1 MNEDGKDFAREA
13 VGVAHRN
20 LKAAESAV
28 AQAIVDARHVK
39 VTWLKIAEEL
49 GVAQPNATRK
59 YKPFVDAGTPRNLWP
74 NEVDPRLF
82 AQTAVREAYEAH
94 RKAEVAELQAVAS
107 ARSAGVVWGDIA
119 AKVEMLE
126 SNAIVKFRPLLVEE
140 RTVSVRA
147 DALKR

>member
-1 MNEDGKDFAREA
+1 MNEDGKDSAREA

-20 LKAAESAV
+20 LKAAEKAV

-39 VTWLKIAEEL
+39 VTWREIAEEL
-49 GVAQPNATRK
+49 GIAQPNATRK

-74 NEVDPRLF
+74 NEVAPQLLAR
-82 AQTAVREAYEAH
+82 AAVRMAYEAH
-94 RKAEVAELQAVAS
+94 QRAEMAELQAVAG
-107 ARSAGVVWGDIA
+107 ARTARVAWGDIA
-119 AKVEMLE
+119 AGVEMLE